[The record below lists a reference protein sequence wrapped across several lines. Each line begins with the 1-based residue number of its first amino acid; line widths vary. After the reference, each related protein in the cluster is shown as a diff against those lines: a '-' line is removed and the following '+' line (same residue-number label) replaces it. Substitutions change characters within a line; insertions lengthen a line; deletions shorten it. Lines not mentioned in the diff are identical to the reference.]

1 MFCTVPEDA
10 PLDVEAIGRSASS
23 VVVTWAPPST
33 PNGII
38 TSYTIYINHTD
49 GSPVEI
55 MWSGSSTTSYI
66 VTNLQP
72 YQLIIVKISASTL
85 AGEGPKSESASGR
98 STEEGN
104 IIILRLYPFVVG
116 SVLYAS
122 NV

>member
-10 PLDVEAIGRSASS
+10 PLDVEAMGRSASS
-23 VVVTWAPPST
+23 VLVTWTPPST

-38 TSYTIYINHTD
+38 TSYTIYVNHTD

-55 MWSGSSTTSYI
+55 MPSGSSMTSYT

-72 YQLIIVKISASTL
+72 YQLIIVQISASTL
-85 AGEGPKSESASGR
+85 AGEGPKSEPASGR

-104 IIILRLYPFVVG
+104 NILYQEQIC
-116 SVLYAS
+116 S
-122 NV
+122 